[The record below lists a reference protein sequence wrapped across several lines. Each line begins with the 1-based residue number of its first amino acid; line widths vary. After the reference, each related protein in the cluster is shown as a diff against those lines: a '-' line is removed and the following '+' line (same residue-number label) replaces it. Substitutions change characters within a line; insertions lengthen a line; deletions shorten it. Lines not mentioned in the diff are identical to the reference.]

1 MGAWLSKTVL
11 PKVVAPGREI
21 ELSAASKS
29 DLDAAGKGS
38 EQVLEAL
45 RSEINIQQ
53 EQSYVVSGFN

>member
-1 MGAWLSKTVL
+1 MIKRDIPGIGS
-11 PKVVAPGREI
+11 AP
-21 ELSAASKS
+21 KS

-45 RSEINIQQ
+45 TSEKNIQQ